1 MAIKFGTDGWRG
13 VIARD
18 FTFENVG
25 VACQA
30 IADYLDSL
38 HPASRQMLV
47 GYDTR
52 FMAGHFALKSAQV
65 LAANGF
71 AVDVHDR
78 PFPTPCVSYEVYI
91 RKMAGGIMITASHNP
106 PEYCGIKLKASFG
119 GSATPAMIRELE
131 EFLWKNPVRCLA
143 EGDSTGIHIVPP
155 GDEYFNHIRK
165 LIRFELIQKSSLK
178 IVADAMHGTGNGII
192 ERILREHG
200 VECQS
205 IRSAPD
211 PMFGGVFP
219 EPMEENLG
227 ALREA
232 ILQNHADVGLAT
244 DGDADRL
251 GVMDAGGHYVNT
263 HQVLAL
269 LALYLLRRR
278 GWTGKIA
285 KTVAQSVIIEKI
297 CQKFNLEYSI
307 VPIGFKSITD
317 LMLREDILIGG
328 EESNGVGIKNHIP
341 ERDGILINLLMLEML
356 ADSGKPLHQMV
367 RDLWDEFGEY
377 HFERRDL
384 HVPLEFG
391 RGLVEQLREN
401 PPSLFAGLP
410 LDRIFTLDGTKLI
423 FQDES
428 WILFRQSGTEPL
440 LRLYAEAP
448 TVDQVHRMMAEGL
461 RLATP

>member
-13 VIARD
+13 VIGRD

-25 VACQA
+25 IACQA

-38 HPASRQMLV
+38 QPASRQFLI

-52 FMAGHFALKSAQV
+52 FMAGRFALKAARV

-71 AVDVHDR
+71 TIDVHDR
-78 PFPTPCVSYEVYI
+78 PFPTPCVSYEVYN
-91 RKMAGGIMITASHNP
+91 RGMAGGIMVTASHNP
-106 PEYCGIKLKASFG
+106 PSYCGIKLKASFG
-119 GSATPAMIRELE
+119 GSATPPMILELE
-131 EFLWKNPVRCLA
+131 KFLWKNPVRCLA
-143 EGDSTGIHIVPP
+143 EGDSTGIQIVPP
-155 GDEYFNHIRK
+155 AASYFEHVDQM
-165 LIRFELIQKSSLK
+165 IRFDLIKKSGLK
-178 IVADAMHGTGNGII
+178 AVADAMHGAGDGIL
-192 ERILREHG
+192 EKILLDHG
-200 VECQS
+200 IACRS
-205 IRSAPD
+205 IRSRPD
-211 PMFGGVFP
+211 PLFGGIYP
-219 EPMEENLG
+219 EPMDENLG

-232 ILQNHADVGLAT
+232 ICEWGADIGMAT

-251 GVMDAGGHYVNT
+251 GVMDARGVYVNT

-269 LALYLLRRR
+269 LALYLLRKK
-278 GWTGKIA
+278 GWTGKIV

-297 CQKFNLEYSI
+297 CRHFKLEYGT

-317 LMLREDILIGG
+317 LMLKEDILIGG

-367 RDLWDEFGEY
+367 QDLWAEFGEY

-391 RGLVEQLREN
+391 KRLVERLKQQ
-401 PPSLFAGLP
+401 PPTAFAGVP
-410 LDRIFTLDGTKLI
+410 LERVFTLDGTKLI
-423 FQDES
+423 LQDES

-440 LRLYAEAP
+440 LRLYAEAS
-448 TVDQVHRMMAEGL
+448 TVEQVRRMMSEGL